1 MNIINAEQVAAYV
14 AKLQANINIQAEKDE
29 MFLDEHTKGKG
40 FSGYTLG
47 FDMGKRYARVW
58 KVSKGVTNLTDRS
71 AFGFIDLTN
80 GNVLKSASWA
90 APAKGPRGHIDTDPN
105 PLWFYSI
112 K

>member
-1 MNIINAEQVAAYV
+1 MNIINAEQVATYV
-14 AKLQANINIQAEKDE
+14 AKLQANIDIQAEKDE
-29 MFLDEHTKGKG
+29 GRLPDNIKGKG
-40 FSGYTLG
+40 YSGYALG

-58 KVSKGVTNLTDRS
+58 KNPKVDKTGINRS

>member
-14 AKLQANINIQAEKDE
+14 AKLQANINIQGAKD
-29 MFLDEHTKGKG
+29 
-40 FSGYTLG
+40 GYGGHTLG
-47 FDMGKRYARVW
+47 FDLGKRYARVW
-58 KVSKGVTNLTDRS
+58 KVANFTGRS